1 VVGGVGVGNGES
13 EVNVMREPGMTTAE
27 KLGASAGMWAVLW
40 LSLNYFMVRGA
51 AADLMLPEAE
61 YVRALL
67 AERMTW
73 EWATALRLMGGI
85 MIIWFMGSLAARLR
99 RAEGEPGRL
108 AQIGFGIGVAWGA
121 IWMLSAMFNSAAIL
135 LATIYQNAAGSRL
148 AGVIAHEMVLILTP
162 SLVFTLG
169 LATTFVALRFGGFPK
184 AYTYATAALTPII
197 LALAIVDWYGP
208 GNLGFVIVV
217 ICLAWIAVTSA
228 LLTANYQPSGMVR
241 AAR

>member
-1 VVGGVGVGNGES
+1 
-13 EVNVMREPGMTTAE
+13 MREGRMSTAE

-40 LSLNYFMVRGA
+40 LGLNYFLIQGSS
-51 AADLMLPEAE
+51 ADLMLPEGE

-73 EWATALRLMGGI
+73 EWATALRLLGGI
-85 MIIWFMGSLAARLR
+85 MIIWFLGSLAARLR
-99 RAEGEPGRL
+99 LAEGEPGRL

-121 IWMLSAMFNSAAIL
+121 IWLVSAMFNSAAIL
-135 LATIYQNAAGSRL
+135 LATIYQNPAGARL
-148 AGVIAHEMVLILTP
+148 AGVIAHEMVLILSP

-169 LATTFVALRFGGFPK
+169 LATSFVALRFGGFPR

-217 ICLAWIAVTSA
+217 ICFAWTAATSA
-228 LLTANYQPSGMVR
+228 LLTTNYQPPDLVR
-241 AAR
+241 GAR